1 MDPFHW
7 LAFLILLAESLLR
20 RRIPGEYGALGT
32 MEIKEGYVVGFGI
45 HALEDGNA
53 FVKIGVNDN
62 FGRPN
67 PLTPECKRPFSERSV
82 ALHILRSRYRS
93 F

>member
-7 LAFLILLAESLLR
+7 LAFLILLAESLWR
-20 RRIPGEYGALGT
+20 RQIPGEYGALGT
-32 MEIKEGYVVGFGI
+32 MEIKEGDVVGFGI

-67 PLTPECKRPFSERSV
+67 PLTPECTRPFSERSV

>member
-1 MDPFHW
+1 
-7 LAFLILLAESLLR
+7 
-20 RRIPGEYGALGT
+20 
-32 MEIKEGYVVGFGI
+32 MEIKEGDVVGFGI

-67 PLTPECKRPFSERSV
+67 PLTPECTRPFSERSV